1 MYNRETSGSY
11 VPKWWFEILGFS
23 SELEQNM
30 TEDKSIINAA
40 PTKELFI
47 SMLIRDVTLR
57 DAIGD
62 LLDNCIDGALRL
74 RPDGNYKGLK
84 VEIELDTAKGHF
96 TINDNCGG

>member
-1 MYNRETSGSY
+1 MA
-11 VPKWWFEILGFS
+11 
-23 SELEQNM
+23 
-30 TEDKSIINAA
+30 DKKIINAA

-74 RPDGNYKGLK
+74 WPDGNYDGLN
-84 VEIELDTAKGHF
+84 VSIELNIAK
-96 TINDNCGG
+96 